1 VTAKQ
6 RYFIELAYDGTAYHG
21 WQVQQNAHSVQAA
34 LNKALST
41 ILRQPI
47 ETTGC
52 GRTDTGVH
60 AKEFFAHF
68 DAVEEVH
75 GSSFMDHG
83 GEGGVHGS
91 SFMDHGKEGDVH
103 GGEGGVHGSL
113 FMDHGKEGDV
123 HGDEAASSM
132 NYELSTMNPSAMNH
146 EPSTMNPFAM
156 NQKIRG
162 LNSILPAD
170 IAIKNIIPVGPG
182 AHARFDAT
190 LRSYQYH
197 VHFNKDPFLRGYS
210 WQLRDVPDMELM
222 NQAAA
227 VMMGYIDFSC
237 FSKSNT
243 QVKTNNCKISRAEWV
258 KTEQGMVFHIS
269 ADRFLRNMVRAIVGT
284 LMMVGRKE
292 IAPEAVRQIIESKN
306 RSNAGMSVPAC
317 GLYLAEVKY

>member
-1 VTAKQ
+1 MTAKQ

-21 WQVQQNAHSVQAA
+21 WQVQQNAHSVQET

-68 DAVEEVH
+68 DVEEEVH
-75 GSSFMDHG
+75 GSWAMDRG
-83 GEGGVHGS
+83 KEENVHGS
-91 SFMDHGKEGDVH
+91 LVMDHGKEG
-103 GGEGGVHGSL
+103 GVYDNES
-113 FMDHGKEGDV
+113 
-123 HGDEAASSM
+123 
-132 NYELSTMNPSAMNH
+132 PSAMNH
-146 EPSTMNPFAM
+146 EPSTMNALAM

-170 IAIKNIIPVGPG
+170 IAVKSIIPVSPG

-210 WQLRDVPDMELM
+210 WQLRDVPAMDLM

-227 VMMGYIDFSC
+227 MTMDYIDFSC

-258 KTEQGMVFHIS
+258 QAEQGMVFHIS

-292 IAPEAVRQIIESKN
+292 IPPETVRQIIESKN

-317 GLYLAEVKY
+317 GLYLTEVKYPFLVSSS